1 MENHSKTLVSWRDLN
16 YPLKKKGNSKE
27 KKEKQKLRNKLLIS
41 FKIILVGL
49 ILISCGK
56 TNKLE
61 NVDKILL
68 FGDSLMSGY
77 GLKENQVLS
86 VILEND
92 LKEAGY
98 NIKIINGSVSG
109 DTSEDG
115 LDRIEEYTSGG
126 DIDLI
131 VLGLGANDM
140 LRRINPD
147 QTENNLRKII
157 EIIKTKNIKII
168 LAGMKASPTN
178 GLAYKKKF
186 DDIFPKLAEE
196 YDLTLIPFLLKKVA
210 LNPKLNQSDGIH
222 PNFEGA
228 KVISETIKESII
240 NFD

>member
-1 MENHSKTLVSWRDLN
+1 
-16 YPLKKKGNSKE
+16 LKI
-27 KKEKQKLRNKLLIS
+27 KLLIF
-41 FKIILVGL
+41 FKTLLISL
-49 ILISCGK
+49 ILISCSK

-61 NVDKILL
+61 NINNVLL

-77 GLKENQVLS
+77 GLKEDQTLS
-86 VILEND
+86 IILEND
-92 LKEAGY
+92 LKDAGY
-98 NIKIINGSVSG
+98 NIKVINGSVSG

-115 LDRIEEYTSGG
+115 LDRIEEYTSSG

-147 QTENNLRKII
+147 QTESNLRKII

-168 LAGMKASPTN
+168 LAGIKASPTN

-186 DDIFPKLAEE
+186 DDIFPELAKE
-196 YDLTLIPFLLKKVA
+196 YDLNLIPFLLKKVA

>member
-1 MENHSKTLVSWRDLN
+1 MK
-16 YPLKKKGNSKE
+16 
-27 KKEKQKLRNKLLIS
+27 NKLLLFFKTILIS
-41 FKIILVGL
+41 L
-49 ILISCGK
+49 ILISCSD

-61 NVDKILL
+61 NVNKILL

-77 GLKENQVLS
+77 GLKEDQTLS
-86 VILEND
+86 IILEND
-92 LKEAGY
+92 LKETGY
-98 NIKIINGSVSG
+98 NIKVINGSVSG

-115 LDRIEEYTSGG
+115 LDRIDEYTSGS

-147 QTENNLRKII
+147 QTESNLRNII
-157 EIIKTKNIKII
+157 EIIKTNNINII

-196 YDLTLIPFLLKKVA
+196 YDLALIPFLLKKVA

-222 PNFEGA
+222 PNYEGA
-228 KVISETIKESII
+228 KVISKTIKESII
-240 NFD
+240 NLE

>member
-1 MENHSKTLVSWRDLN
+1 MT
-16 YPLKKKGNSKE
+16 
-27 KKEKQKLRNKLLIS
+27 
-41 FKIILVGL
+41 
-49 ILISCGK
+49 SCSE

-61 NVDKILL
+61 NVNKIIL

-77 GLKENQVLS
+77 GLEKKQALS
-86 VILEND
+86 IILESD
-92 LKEAGY
+92 LKDAGY
-98 NIKIINGSVSG
+98 SVEIINGSIPG

-115 LDRIEEYTSGG
+115 LDRIEEYTSRD

-147 QTENNLRKII
+147 QTKSNLRKII
-157 EIIKTKNIKII
+157 EIIKTKNIDII

-186 DDIFPKLAEE
+186 DDIFPELAEE

-222 PNFEGA
+222 PNYEGV
-228 KVISETIKESII
+228 KVISKTIKDILI
-240 NFD
+240 N

>member
-1 MENHSKTLVSWRDLN
+1 
-16 YPLKKKGNSKE
+16 
-27 KKEKQKLRNKLLIS
+27 
-41 FKIILVGL
+41 
-49 ILISCGK
+49 
-56 TNKLE
+56 
-61 NVDKILL
+61 
-68 FGDSLMSGY
+68 MSGY
-77 GLKENQVLS
+77 GLKKNQALS
-86 VILEND
+86 IILEND
-92 LKEAGY
+92 LKETGF
-98 NIKIINGSVSG
+98 NIRVINGSVSG

-115 LDRIEEYTSGG
+115 LYRIEEYTSSG

-186 DDIFPKLAEE
+186 DDIFPKLAKE
-196 YDLTLIPFLLKKVA
+196 YNLDLIPFLLKKVA

-222 PNFEGA
+222 PNYEGIII
-228 KVISETIKESII
+228 ISETIRQSII
-240 NFD
+240 N

>member
-1 MENHSKTLVSWRDLN
+1 MKNN
-16 YPLKKKGNSKE
+16 
-27 KKEKQKLRNKLLIS
+27 LLIF
-41 FKIILVGL
+41 FKTILISL
-49 ILISCGK
+49 ILISCSEN
-56 TNKLE
+56 NKLE
-61 NVDKILL
+61 NVNKILL

-77 GLKENQVLS
+77 GLKENQALS
-86 VILEND
+86 IILEND
-92 LKEAGY
+92 LKETGY
-98 NIKIINGSVSG
+98 NIRVINGSVSG
-109 DTSEDG
+109 DTSGDG
-115 LDRIEEYTSGG
+115 LYRIEEYTSGG
-126 DIDLI
+126 DVDLI

-147 QTENNLRKII
+147 QTESNLRKII

>member
-1 MENHSKTLVSWRDLN
+1 
-16 YPLKKKGNSKE
+16 
-27 KKEKQKLRNKLLIS
+27 
-41 FKIILVGL
+41 
-49 ILISCGK
+49 
-56 TNKLE
+56 
-61 NVDKILL
+61 
-68 FGDSLMSGY
+68 MSGY
-77 GLKENQVLS
+77 GLKENQALS
-86 VILEND
+86 IILEND
-92 LKEAGY
+92 LKETGY
-98 NIKIINGSVSG
+98 NIRVINGSVSG

-115 LDRIEEYTSGG
+115 LDRIEEYVSNS

-147 QTENNLRKII
+147 KTESNLKNII
-157 EIIKTKNIKII
+157 EIIKTNNINII
-168 LAGMKASPTN
+168 LAGMRASPTN
-178 GLAYKKKF
+178 GLAYKKRF

>member
-1 MENHSKTLVSWRDLN
+1 MK
-16 YPLKKKGNSKE
+16 
-27 KKEKQKLRNKLLIS
+27 NKLLLFFKTILIS
-41 FKIILVGL
+41 L
-49 ILISCGK
+49 ILISCSD

-61 NVDKILL
+61 NVNKILL

-77 GLKENQVLS
+77 GLKEDQTLS
-86 VILEND
+86 IILEND

-98 NIKIINGSVSG
+98 NIKVINGSVSG

-115 LDRIEEYTSGG
+115 LDRIDEYTSGG

-147 QTENNLRKII
+147 RTERNLRNII
-157 EIIKTKNIKII
+157 EIIKTNNIEIV
-168 LAGMKASPTN
+168 LAGMRASPTN

-222 PNFEGA
+222 PNYEGA
-228 KVISETIKESII
+228 KVISKTIKESII
-240 NFD
+240 NLE

>member
-1 MENHSKTLVSWRDLN
+1 MK
-16 YPLKKKGNSKE
+16 
-27 KKEKQKLRNKLLIS
+27 NKLLIF
-41 FKIILVGL
+41 FKTLLISL
-49 ILISCGK
+49 ILISCCEN
-56 TNKLE
+56 NKLE
-61 NVDKILL
+61 NVNKILL

-77 GLKENQVLS
+77 GLKENQGLS
-86 VILEND
+86 IILEND
-92 LKEAGY
+92 LKETGY
-98 NIKIINGSVSG
+98 NIRVINGSVSG

-115 LDRIEEYTSGG
+115 LDRIDEYTSGG

-147 QTENNLRKII
+147 QTESNLRKII

-178 GLAYKKKF
+178 GLAYKKRF

-222 PNFEGA
+222 PNIEGA

>member
-1 MENHSKTLVSWRDLN
+1 
-16 YPLKKKGNSKE
+16 
-27 KKEKQKLRNKLLIS
+27 
-41 FKIILVGL
+41 
-49 ILISCGK
+49 
-56 TNKLE
+56 
-61 NVDKILL
+61 
-68 FGDSLMSGY
+68 MSGY
-77 GLKENQVLS
+77 GLKEDQTLS
-86 VILEND
+86 IVLEND
-92 LKEAGY
+92 LKQAGY

-115 LDRIEEYTSGG
+115 LDRIEEYVFDN

-140 LRRINPD
+140 LRRINPN
-147 QTENNLRKII
+147 QTESNLKKII

-196 YDLTLIPFLLKKVA
+196 YDLALIPFLLKKVA

-222 PNFEGA
+222 PNYEGA

-240 NFD
+240 NLE

>member
-1 MENHSKTLVSWRDLN
+1 M
-16 YPLKKKGNSKE
+16 
-27 KKEKQKLRNKLLIS
+27 RNKLLIT
-41 FKIILVGL
+41 FKIILVSL
-49 ILISCGK
+49 ILVSCSK

-86 VILEND
+86 VILKND
-92 LKEAGY
+92 LREAGY

-115 LDRIEEYTSGG
+115 LDRIGEYTSGG

-147 QTENNLRKII
+147 KTESNLRKII
-157 EIIKTKNIKII
+157 EIIKNNNIDVI
-168 LAGMKASPTN
+168 LAGMRASPTN

-186 DDIFPKLAEE
+186 DDIFPKLAKE
-196 YDLTLIPFLLKKVA
+196 YDLKLIPFLLKKVA

-222 PNFEGA
+222 PNYEGA
-228 KVISETIKESII
+228 KVISKTIKESII
-240 NFD
+240 NLE

>member
-1 MENHSKTLVSWRDLN
+1 MK
-16 YPLKKKGNSKE
+16 
-27 KKEKQKLRNKLLIS
+27 NKLLLFFKTILIS
-41 FKIILVGL
+41 L
-49 ILISCGK
+49 ILISCSD

-61 NVDKILL
+61 NVNKILL

-77 GLKENQVLS
+77 GLKEDQTLS
-86 VILEND
+86 IILEND

-98 NIKIINGSVSG
+98 NIKVINGSVSG

-115 LDRIEEYTSGG
+115 LDRIDEYTSGS

-147 QTENNLRKII
+147 QTESNLRNII
-157 EIIKTKNIKII
+157 EIIKTNNINII

>member
-1 MENHSKTLVSWRDLN
+1 MT
-16 YPLKKKGNSKE
+16 
-27 KKEKQKLRNKLLIS
+27 
-41 FKIILVGL
+41 
-49 ILISCGK
+49 SCSK
-56 TNKLE
+56 TNKLDDVNE
-61 NVDKILL
+61 ILL

-77 GLKENQVLS
+77 GLKENQALS
-86 VILEND
+86 IILEND
-92 LKEAGY
+92 LKEAGF
-98 NIKIINGSVSG
+98 NIKVVNGSVSG

-115 LDRIEEYTSGG
+115 LDRIEEYTSYS

-196 YDLTLIPFLLKKVA
+196 YDLNLIHFLLKKVA
-210 LNPKLNQSDGIH
+210 LNPKFNQSDGIH
-222 PNFEGA
+222 PNYEGA
-228 KVISETIKESII
+228 KLISEIIKESII
-240 NFD
+240 NLE

>member
-1 MENHSKTLVSWRDLN
+1 MVSLILVSC
-16 YPLKKKGNSKE
+16 S
-27 KKEKQKLRNKLLIS
+27 
-41 FKIILVGL
+41 
-49 ILISCGK
+49 K

-86 VILEND
+86 VILKND
-92 LKEAGY
+92 LREAGY

-115 LDRIEEYTSGG
+115 LDRIEEYISGG

-147 QTENNLRKII
+147 KTESNLRKII
-157 EIIKTKNIKII
+157 EIIKTNNIEII
-168 LAGMKASPTN
+168 LAGMRASPTN

-186 DDIFPKLAEE
+186 DDIFPKLAKE
-196 YDLTLIPFLLKKVA
+196 YDLILIPFLLKKVA

-222 PNFEGA
+222 PNYEGA
-228 KVISETIKESII
+228 KVISKTIKESII
-240 NFD
+240 NLE

>member
-1 MENHSKTLVSWRDLN
+1 
-16 YPLKKKGNSKE
+16 LK
-27 KKEKQKLRNKLLIS
+27 NKLLIF
-41 FKIILVGL
+41 FKTLLISL
-49 ILISCGK
+49 ILISCSEN
-56 TNKLE
+56 NKLE
-61 NVDKILL
+61 NVNKILL

-77 GLKENQVLS
+77 GLKENQALS
-86 VILEND
+86 IILEND
-92 LKEAGY
+92 LKETGY
-98 NIKIINGSVSG
+98 NIRVINGSVSG
-109 DTSEDG
+109 DTSGDG
-115 LDRIEEYTSGG
+115 LYRIEEYISGG
-126 DIDLI
+126 DVDLI

-147 QTENNLRKII
+147 QTESNLRKII

>member
-1 MENHSKTLVSWRDLN
+1 MK
-16 YPLKKKGNSKE
+16 
-27 KKEKQKLRNKLLIS
+27 NKLLIF
-41 FKIILVGL
+41 FKTLLISL
-49 ILISCGK
+49 ILISCSEN
-56 TNKLE
+56 NKLE
-61 NVDKILL
+61 NVNKILL

-77 GLKENQVLS
+77 GLKKNQALS
-86 VILEND
+86 IILEND
-92 LKEAGY
+92 LKETGY
-98 NIKIINGSVSG
+98 NIKVINGSVSG

-115 LDRIEEYTSGG
+115 LDRIDEYTSGS

-147 QTENNLRKII
+147 QTESNLRNII
-157 EIIKTKNIKII
+157 EIIKTNNINII

-196 YDLTLIPFLLKKVA
+196 YDLALIPFLLKKVA

-222 PNFEGA
+222 PNYEGA
-228 KVISETIKESII
+228 KVISKTIKESII
-240 NFD
+240 NLE

>member
-1 MENHSKTLVSWRDLN
+1 MKNN
-16 YPLKKKGNSKE
+16 
-27 KKEKQKLRNKLLIS
+27 LLIF
-41 FKIILVGL
+41 FKTFLISL
-49 ILISCGK
+49 ILISCSEN
-56 TNKLE
+56 NKLE
-61 NVDKILL
+61 NVNKILL

-77 GLKENQVLS
+77 GLKENQALS
-86 VILEND
+86 IILEND
-92 LKEAGY
+92 LKETGY
-98 NIKIINGSVSG
+98 NIRVINGSVSG
-109 DTSEDG
+109 DTSGDG
-115 LDRIEEYTSGG
+115 LYRIEEYTSGG
-126 DIDLI
+126 DVDLI

>member
-1 MENHSKTLVSWRDLN
+1 MK
-16 YPLKKKGNSKE
+16 
-27 KKEKQKLRNKLLIS
+27 NKLLIF
-41 FKIILVGL
+41 FKTLLISL
-49 ILISCGK
+49 ILISCSD

-61 NVDKILL
+61 NVNKILL

-77 GLKENQVLS
+77 GLKEDQTLS
-86 VILEND
+86 IILGND
-92 LKEAGY
+92 LKDAGY
-98 NIKIINGSVSG
+98 NIKVINGSVSG

-157 EIIKTKNIKII
+157 EIIKAKNIKII

-186 DDIFPKLAEE
+186 DDIFPKLAKE
-196 YDLTLIPFLLKKVA
+196 YDLNLIPFLLKKVA

-222 PNFEGA
+222 PNYEGA
-228 KVISETIKESII
+228 KVISKTIKESII
-240 NFD
+240 NLEWKDLICV

>member
-1 MENHSKTLVSWRDLN
+1 MKNN
-16 YPLKKKGNSKE
+16 F
-27 KKEKQKLRNKLLIS
+27 LIF
-41 FKIILVGL
+41 FKILL
-49 ILISCGK
+49 FSLLLTSCSK
-56 TNKLE
+56 TNKLDDVNE
-61 NVDKILL
+61 ILL

-77 GLKENQVLS
+77 GLKENQALS
-86 VILEND
+86 IILEND

-98 NIKIINGSVSG
+98 NIKVINGSVSG

-147 QTENNLRKII
+147 QTESNLRKII

-228 KVISETIKESII
+228 KVISKTIKDILI
-240 NFD
+240 N

>member
-1 MENHSKTLVSWRDLN
+1 MK
-16 YPLKKKGNSKE
+16 
-27 KKEKQKLRNKLLIS
+27 NKLLAFFKTFLIS
-41 FKIILVGL
+41 L
-49 ILISCGK
+49 ILISCSE

-61 NVDKILL
+61 NVNIVLL

-77 GLKENQVLS
+77 GLKENQTLS
-86 VILEND
+86 IILEND

-115 LDRIEEYTSGG
+115 LDRIEGYISNN

-147 QTENNLRKII
+147 QTENNLKKII

-186 DDIFPKLAEE
+186 DDIFPKLANE
-196 YDLTLIPFLLKKVA
+196 YDLNLIPFLLKKVA
-210 LNPKLNQSDGIH
+210 LNPMLNQSDGIH

-228 KVISETIKESII
+228 RVISETIKESII
-240 NFD
+240 NLD

>member
-1 MENHSKTLVSWRDLN
+1 MKNN
-16 YPLKKKGNSKE
+16 
-27 KKEKQKLRNKLLIS
+27 LLIF
-41 FKIILVGL
+41 FKTFLISL
-49 ILISCGK
+49 ILISCSEN
-56 TNKLE
+56 NKLE
-61 NVDKILL
+61 NVNKILL

-77 GLKENQVLS
+77 GLKENQALS
-86 VILEND
+86 IILEND
-92 LKEAGY
+92 LKETGY
-98 NIKIINGSVSG
+98 NIRVINGSVSG

-178 GLAYKKKF
+178 GLAYKKNLM
-186 DDIFPKLAEE
+186 IFFQ
-196 YDLTLIPFLLKKVA
+196 T
-210 LNPKLNQSDGIH
+210 
-222 PNFEGA
+222 
-228 KVISETIKESII
+228 
-240 NFD
+240 

>member
-1 MENHSKTLVSWRDLN
+1 MK
-16 YPLKKKGNSKE
+16 
-27 KKEKQKLRNKLLIS
+27 NKLLIF
-41 FKIILVGL
+41 FKTFLISL
-49 ILISCGK
+49 ILISCSE

-61 NVDKILL
+61 NINNVLL

-77 GLKENQVLS
+77 GLKEDQTLS
-86 VILEND
+86 IILEND

-98 NIKIINGSVSG
+98 NIKVINGSVSG

-115 LDRIEEYTSGG
+115 LDKIEEYTSGN

-147 QTENNLRKII
+147 QTESNLRKII

-178 GLAYKKKF
+178 GLAYKKRF

-222 PNFEGA
+222 PNYEGA
-228 KVISETIKESII
+228 KVISETIRESII
-240 NFD
+240 NFE

>member
-1 MENHSKTLVSWRDLN
+1 MT
-16 YPLKKKGNSKE
+16 
-27 KKEKQKLRNKLLIS
+27 
-41 FKIILVGL
+41 
-49 ILISCGK
+49 SCSK
-56 TNKLE
+56 TNKLDDVNE
-61 NVDKILL
+61 ILL

-77 GLKENQVLS
+77 GLKENQALS
-86 VILEND
+86 IILEND

-98 NIKIINGSVSG
+98 NIKVVNGSVSG

-115 LDRIEEYTSGG
+115 LDRIEEYTPDS

-196 YDLTLIPFLLKKVA
+196 YDLNLIPFLLKKVA
-210 LNPKLNQSDGIH
+210 LNPKFNQSDGIH
-222 PNFEGA
+222 PNYEGA

-240 NFD
+240 NLD